1 MHFFAVKCR
10 SHPSSSF
17 LLKLP
22 NIACYSAHAI
32 GSVAGTLYMY
42 NNKKKLWSS
51 QNCFRKEHIAS
62 VMNRLP
68 TRKKFLAGNYFI
80 SCFHDPDSVSEVSA
94 ECEYPA
100 HLSFWKALLEKF
112 HYNDIKAAFTLK
124 TTLRVLKLSLVLLP
138 IHPSMFLWTRNLNLQ
153 TIILSAVNMQSQEHR
168 RYYQCLVLLFKWLRY
183 NLRNSDHNLTQPSHK
198 NRYYH
203 NSFTYKASHLWNQ
216 LSSYIKRSTE
226 LSEYIS
232 QAFKIF

>member
-1 MHFFAVKCR
+1 
-10 SHPSSSF
+10 
-17 LLKLP
+17 
-22 NIACYSAHAI
+22 
-32 GSVAGTLYMY
+32 MY
-42 NNKKKLWSS
+42 NNKKKLWGS

-62 VMNRLP
+62 VLKRLP
-68 TRKKFLAGNYFI
+68 PRKKFLAGNYFI
-80 SCFHDPDSVSEVSA
+80 SCFHDPNSVSEVSA

-100 HLSFWKALLEKF
+100 HLSFCNALLEKF

-138 IHPSMFLWTRNLNLQ
+138 IHPSIHVSLNKKLESANYYAL
-153 TIILSAVNMQSQEHR
+153 TALLNFGNSLDYDSILSAVNMQSQEHR
-168 RYYQCLVLLFKWLRY
+168 RNYQSLVLLFKWLRY

-226 LSEYIS
+226 LSEYRKHLRSFNLTILRASCKCNFCIS
-232 QAFKIF
+232 